1 MATNEVFRHADHL
14 SVPVKAGVK
23 SGDPVRVGV
32 LNGVAVTG
40 CGEGGNAADSATVWF
55 SGAFN
60 LEVKGAVKNV
70 GDPIYITDSGLAASG
85 TTVFGAAYGTQA
97 GDGVITVKILQPGTA
112 PAVAA

>member
-1 MATNEVFRHADHL
+1 MATNEIFRHADHL

-23 SGDPVRVGV
+23 AGDPVRVGA
-32 LNGVAVTG
+32 LSGVAVTG
-40 CGEGGNAADSATVWF
+40 RGEGGNAADSATVWF
-55 SGAFN
+55 SGAFA

-97 GDGVITVKILQPGTA
+97 GDGVLTVKILQPGTA
-112 PAVAA
+112 AAAA

>member
-1 MATNEVFRHADHL
+1 MATNEIFRHADHL

-23 SGDPVRVGV
+23 AGDPVRVGA

-40 CGEGGNAADSATVWF
+40 RGEGGNAADSATVWF
-55 SGAFN
+55 SGAFA

-70 GDPIYITDSGLAASG
+70 GDPIYITDSGLSASG

-97 GDGVITVKILQPGTA
+97 GDGVLTVKILQPGTA